1 MVLRVSMF
9 IVYNLLLLLTMEN
22 SKKEPKLGDIVK
34 VYYKEKRIKPGCAAE
49 PNHEF
54 GVVVKTGEEKIHLLK
69 INKEYELSE
78 VNWFLE
84 HNKIKFVYNEKK
96 RV

>member
-1 MVLRVSMF
+1 
-9 IVYNLLLLLTMEN
+9 MEN

-34 VYYKEKRIKPGCAAE
+34 VYYKEKRIKPVFTTT

-54 GVVVKTGEEKIHLLK
+54 GVVVKTGERKIHLLK
-69 INKEYELSE
+69 INKEYELSD

-84 HNKIKFVYNEKK
+84 HNKIKFVSHEK
-96 RV
+96 